1 VLAVATGLAGLLASP
16 AAARAED
23 LVVLRDGRSVRVER
37 AETLPDRVRVETG
50 AAGILELPR
59 DVPATATGPRTVELP
74 RAEVLAVFPV
84 PNLPG
89 EARPYAERYGNITR
103 QLTDQVRRDL
113 QRSWSPPAATSGVP
127 SGNVPLVPSGRSGPV
142 PLAPSR

>member
-1 VLAVATGLAGLLASP
+1 MRPHARVRGRGRGTRVVRRAALLGIVLLAP

-23 LVVLRDGRSVRVER
+23 LVVLRDGRLLRVER

-50 AAGILELPR
+50 AGGVLELPR
-59 DVPATATGPRTVELP
+59 DVPAVSAGPRTVELP

-89 EARPYAERYGNITR
+89 EARPHLDRYGDITR
-103 QLTDQVRRDL
+103 HLTDQVRRDL
-113 QRSWSPPAATSGVP
+113 QRSWSLPGP
-127 SGNVPLVPSGRSGPV
+127 SAR
-142 PLAPSR
+142 

>member
-1 VLAVATGLAGLLASP
+1 MRRGRGVGGRGAGVGALAAAAALAALLAPP

-50 AAGILELPR
+50 PAGILELPR

-74 RAEVLAVFPV
+74 RAEVLGVFPV

-89 EARPYAERYGNITR
+89 EARPHAEQYGDITQR
-103 QLTDQVRRDL
+103 LTDKIRRDL
-113 QRSWSPPAATSGVP
+113 QRSWSPA
-127 SGNVPLVPSGRSGPV
+127 GN
-142 PLAPSR
+142 PSR